1 FRVASVPVGTCH
13 LRAGRGEPHYVA
25 LPVHRAARPPAEE
38 PPSPE
43 HRMRLAQR
51 RQSGD
56 ELEKAGMLDC
66 GVPVDP
72 GDLIV
77 LAVTV
82 VVAALGAPEFV
93 AGEQHRNALAEKE
106 RD

>member
-1 FRVASVPVGTCH
+1 
-13 LRAGRGEPHYVA
+13 
-25 LPVHRAARPPAEE
+25 
-38 PPSPE
+38 
-43 HRMRLAQR
+43 
-51 RQSGD
+51 

-72 GDLIV
+72 GDLVV

-106 RD
+106 RDEEVPHLPVAQGRDPRILRRALSAAIPRPVVVGAVSVLLAVGFVVLAVVA